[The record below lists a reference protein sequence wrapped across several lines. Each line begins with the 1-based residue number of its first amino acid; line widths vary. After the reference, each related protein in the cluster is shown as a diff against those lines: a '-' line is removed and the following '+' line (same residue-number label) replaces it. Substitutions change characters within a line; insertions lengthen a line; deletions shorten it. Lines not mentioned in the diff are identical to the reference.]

1 MLICITKRLIDLVD
15 NIRYYVITHHSLKKK
30 CDEKNSTCEFS
41 LSFDRLLNISSLKK
55 RYMHLSIVIP
65 RSHLPVCTEQSG
77 WQLSA
82 VVMRDG
88 LLLVCRITGL
98 KKIHKGEW
106 EKKIRIWSKY
116 FEFISTMTSD
126 WNSLFV
132 LNQLCIKAYR
142 ESRHIEASSDK

>member
-1 MLICITKRLIDLVD
+1 MIT
-15 NIRYYVITHHSLKKK
+15 YYSSIK
-30 CDEKNSTCEFS
+30 E
-41 LSFDRLLNISSLKK
+41 SLKK
-55 RYMHLSIVIP
+55 RYLHLSTINP
-65 RSHLPVCTEQSG
+65 RSHLPVCTEQCG

-88 LLLVCRITGL
+88 LLVCRITGL

-142 ESRHIEASSDK
+142 ESRNIEVSSDKLSFSMFTDLFRRNMNILKFLIWYSSDF